1 MKEGGEPEDLTR
13 EHPGLREGTHLVL
26 MGSELKT
33 FVGLSLL
40 KQNSCGYC
48 DLLEEVEYNYF
59 F

>member
-1 MKEGGEPEDLTR
+1 MKEGGEPEDLAW
-13 EHPGLREGTHLVL
+13 EHPDLREGTHPVL

-40 KQNSCGYC
+40 KQNSCSYC